1 MDTVRVPRQKGRPRS
16 RPEHVVADKGYDAD
30 RIRKWLRSRGIEAT
44 IPEREGK
51 KPRQGRPFAFSSET
65 YKRRNVI
72 ERCIGWLKECRRLST
87 RYEKKALHYLAMIK
101 MAFIERYL
109 KKHLSNRA

>member
-1 MDTVRVPRQKGRPRS
+1 MNTVRVPRRRGRPRS
-16 RPEHVVADKGYDAD
+16 RPEHVVADRGYDAA
-30 RIRKWLRSRGIEAT
+30 RIRKWLRERGIKAT
-44 IPEREGK
+44 IPERSGK
-51 KPRQGRPFAFSSET
+51 KPRRGRPYVFRADT

-72 ERCIGWLKECRRLST
+72 ERCIGWLKECRRLAT

-109 KKHLSNRA
+109 KKQLSNRA

>member
-1 MDTVRVPRQKGRPRS
+1 MDTVRVPRPTGRPRS
-16 RPEHVVADKGYDAD
+16 RPKHVVADRGYDAD
-30 RIRKWLRSRGIEAT
+30 RIRQWLRSRGIKVT
-44 IPEREGK
+44 IPECEGK
-51 KPRQGRPFAFSSET
+51 KPRPGRPLAFSSEI

-72 ERCIGWLKECRRLST
+72 ERLIGWLKECRRLAT

-109 KKHLSNRA
+109 KKQLSNRA

>member
-1 MDTVRVPRQKGRPRS
+1 MDTVGVPRQAGRPRQ
-16 RPEHVVADKGYDAD
+16 RPEHVVADRGYDAD
-30 RIRKWLRSRGIEAT
+30 RIRQWLRSRGIKAT

-51 KPRQGRPFAFSSET
+51 RPRQGRPFAFNSET

-72 ERCIGWLKECRRLST
+72 ERLIGWLKECRRLST

-109 KKHLSNRA
+109 KKQLANTA